1 MAIKARTAFGT
12 WLARAAHDTLARG
25 RLVPITFFSWVI
37 IIWGAVAVV
46 RLWVSP

>member
-1 MAIKARTAFGT
+1 MRNFLTK
-12 WLARAAHDTLARG
+12 AAHDTLARG

-37 IIWGAVAVV
+37 IVWAIVAII